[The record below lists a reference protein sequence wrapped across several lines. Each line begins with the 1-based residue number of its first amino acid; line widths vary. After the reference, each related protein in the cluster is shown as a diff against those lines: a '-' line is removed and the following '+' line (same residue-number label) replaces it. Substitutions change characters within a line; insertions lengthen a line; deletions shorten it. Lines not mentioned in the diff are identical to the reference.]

1 MPETTQLLPLLA
13 GGLVDE
19 EQVIRGERGRDE
31 GLGYD
36 GMRKLVRGL
45 MNRAGLPGFTSHT
58 LATLVTERS
67 DELTIA
73 MQLRR
78 DRVPRV
84 AMRYVKSDLL
94 ALLERYS
101 PLR

>member
-1 MPETTQLLPLLA
+1 MNA
-13 GGLVDE
+13 GGM
-19 EQVIRGERGRDE
+19 RGSVTTVCGSWSGARWTV
-31 GLGYD
+31 L
-36 GMRKLVRGL
+36 
-45 MNRAGLPGFTSHT
+45 GLPGFNSHT

-67 DELTIA
+67 DELALA
-73 MQLRR
+73 MQLMR

-101 PLR
+101 PLP